1 MQPRNHRV
9 SPQPVRKC
17 SSQAKGEAVQTDRS
31 LRCWGWWSKGL
42 AREVCL
48 CAHHCEHTIQ
58 RHNLNMETFQI
69 KASEG
74 SFWLTDEILR
84 FAIMGCFGILGKWA
98 HACKK
103 DFQSLSF
110 MLQSSMLRAE
120 LQKLGPSI
128 PAFKQ
133 LICFGGAEPDC
144 TYQWNSII
152 RVIKYPSGN

>member
-1 MQPRNHRV
+1 MFFPSKRGSYSIWQISEVLGLMVKGAGLGGLFVFILLWTYHPKTQPQYGNFPNQNFRR
-9 SPQPVRKC
+9 
-17 SSQAKGEAVQTDRS
+17 
-31 LRCWGWWSKGL
+31 L
-42 AREVCL
+42 
-48 CAHHCEHTIQ
+48 
-58 RHNLNMETFQI
+58 
-69 KASEG
+69 
-74 SFWLTDEILR
+74 FWLTDEILR

-110 MLQSSMLRAE
+110 MLESSMLRAE

-133 LICFGGAEPDC
+133 LVCFGGTEPDC

-152 RVIKYPSGN
+152 RVIKYLSGN